1 MAEVTK
7 PASQEDS
14 TIGKSETV
22 VDAVEHN
29 PALDRKLLRK
39 RDMVLIPI
47 TGVLYTLLFLD
58 RTNIANAR
66 ALGIGSPDGLE
77 GALDM
82 PANGYN
88 VALCIFYI
96 PFVLAEIPA
105 NLVLNWNRFPP
116 RYLLGG
122 QMLLL
127 GILGMCQGLTQSYG
141 GLLAVRFLMGV
152 FEASLP
158 AGATYLISVYYTK
171 REAALRFAWF
181 FNFALAGPLFSGLL
195 AYAIQKNVDG
205 AGGYQGWRW
214 VFIIE
219 GLMTILTSLPV
230 LLLTPNLPHA
240 AQSWFLRPH
249 ERDRLL
255 AHLSAS
261 SPSSSSPPA
270 AAPSAATPLRK
281 ILLDWRI
288 HTPTL
293 IFFCTDM
300 TAASIAS
307 FAPTIVAE
315 LGLASSHTVAQ
326 LLTMPIWATGIV
338 FTFVLTG
345 LAARCDCRTPFLL
358 LAIASQLGGWS
369 ILRAGATSSA
379 DAAVLRPGARYAA
392 LFLLAAG
399 TVPQMALLLSWLS
412 ANLRGGRQVAV
423 GTAWMTGFGNCANFV
438 AANVFI
444 KSEAPRYVTGATTG
458 LGFTVAGFVLV
469 VGFAA
474 GLVRANKRREE
485 ERARLSDDDE
495 KGRFDEVRFR
505 YVL

>member
-14 TIGKSETV
+14 TMAKSETV
-22 VDAVEHN
+22 VDVVEHN

-47 TGVLYTLLFLD
+47 TGMLYTLLFLD

-171 REAALRFAWF
+171 REATLRFAWF

-261 SPSSSSPPA
+261 SSPSPSSPSPPS
-270 AAPSAATPLRK
+270 SAIPLRK

-345 LAARCDCRTPFLL
+345 LAARWDCRTPFLL

-369 ILRAGATSSA
+369 ILRAPGAT
-379 DAAVLRPGARYAA
+379 AAGLRYAA

-444 KSEAPRYVTGATTG
+444 KGEAPRYVTGATTG
-458 LGFTVAGFVLV
+458 LVFTVGGFVLV

-474 GLVRANKRREE
+474 ALVRANRKRET
-485 ERARLSDDDE
+485 ERARLVGE
-495 KGRFDEVRFR
+495 EREAFDEVHFR
-505 YVL
+505 YAL